1 MAATKKETGKR
12 KTGRARGEREPG
24 LLRGKSAQDVA
35 ETRPLSEF
43 TAIDVL
49 TRVLNEHLAQT
60 RVTVGFGDD
69 AAVLGRP
76 EGELVCTV
84 DASLEGVHF
93 DLRWLSLE
101 HAARRAFHAAVS
113 DIAAMGAKPLVAL
126 VALEVPPHTAFD
138 SFAAIARG
146 QARAVRETGCP
157 IVGGNVSRG
166 RGFGFTT
173 TALGTCRRGHGVTRR
188 GAKPGDEVWLSHDVG
203 WAGLGLR
210 LLQSGAVVFREG
222 RYRCVG
228 DLGRDATFAARRWSA
243 PQARVSTG
251 MQWASRVHAMIDI
264 SDSLASETRHLAQA
278 SQVALVLDAKRMRD
292 SHRRVWRTAQ
302 RLGRDP
308 LHSILYSGEEY
319 ALLATGPSR
328 NRPDDALVIGAV
340 EEGSGAFIT
349 DAGKRS
355 ALHEGFDHLT
365 SFPEARR

>member
-12 KTGRARGEREPG
+12 KKGWAMGDREPRVLRGE
-24 LLRGKSAQDVA
+24 AVVDAA
-35 ETRPLSEF
+35 EAPPLSEF
-43 TAIDVL
+43 TAIDAL
-49 TRVLNEHLAQT
+49 TRVLNEHLAQS

-84 DASLEGVHF
+84 DTSLEGVHF

-113 DIAAMGAKPLVAL
+113 DIAAMGAKPLAAL
-126 VALEVPPHTAFD
+126 VALEVPSHTPLE

-173 TALGTCRRGHGVTRR
+173 TALGTCRRGHAVTRR

-203 WAGLGLR
+203 WAGLGLS
-210 LLQSGAVVFREG
+210 LLQSGAVLYQEG

-228 DLGRDATFAARRWSA
+228 DQIRDATSAARRWSA

-278 SQVALVLDAKRMRD
+278 SGVALVLDAKRVRD
-292 SHRRVWRTAQ
+292 AHRRIWRTAQ

-319 ALLATGPSR
+319 ALLATGFSR
-328 NRPDDALVIGAV
+328 NRPEDALVIGAV
-340 EEGSGAFIT
+340 EEGTGAFVT

-355 ALHEGFDHLT
+355 MLHEGFDHLT